1 MVPRSIACPVDQKI
15 SNPNERNGKCLNNS
29 NEFRPACAGEDTE
42 LDSPLTGRFK
52 RNWTVSCIIRW
63 KPKLG
68 HCSNWSSITGNN
80 NKPQQQRKLMSQRFA
95 KGGKFNGM
103 LWECFG
109 RVFVE
114 HATLLF
120 FGNVKIPWWRTSERC
135 WLGARPKVTVVLRR
149 LNLAEQTTCQKS
161 KKWTPERHWMLMRC
175 RCVKALAFYLF
186 KCQLH
191 LNFCWDFY
199 SRIFT

>member
-63 KPKLG
+63 KQKLG

-120 FGNVKIPWWRTSERC
+120 FGNVKFLDGGRANVVDSAPDRR
-135 WLGARPKVTVVLRR
+135 WLL
-149 LNLAEQTTCQKS
+149 
-161 KKWTPERHWMLMRC
+161 
-175 RCVKALAFYLF
+175 
-186 KCQLH
+186 
-191 LNFCWDFY
+191 CWDGWTWR
-199 SRIFT
+199 SRRPARNSKSEHQSGTGCWCGVAAWKPWRSIYLNVNCI